1 MINEASSKRQHL
13 VHHGMPPNE
22 KIQNTSY
29 CEDSYDPYEMEARM
43 RAQIER
49 NNEWIEKMSPV
60 VKYKIQEYIRKQRAK
75 KMQRRKFSLA
85 CGLNH
90 RMRNDPHQMSSS
102 SSSSSSSSRRRSKK
116 HVESPY
122 SNNRQ
127 MASSSSALMLERNLS
142 QPEMPDSRKSASVSN
157 RRKSAPAQKMDM
169 RDLDDL
175 E

>member
-1 MINEASSKRQHL
+1 MINDTSSERHHL
-13 VHHGMPPNE
+13 RHKHMVSDE
-22 KIQNTSY
+22 KIQNTANG
-29 CEDSYDPYEMEARM
+29 ETDSLDPYEMESRM

-49 NNEWIEKMSPV
+49 NNEWIEKMSPI

-90 RMRNDPHQMSSS
+90 RIKQEPMPPPSST
-102 SSSSSSSSRRRSKK
+102 SSSRRRQKK
-116 HVESPY
+116 HGEST
-122 SNNRQ
+122 SKHRH
-127 MASSSSALMLERNLS
+127 MSSTPVLERNLS
-142 QPEMPDSRKSASVSN
+142 QPDMSDPRKSASVSN
-157 RRKSAPAQKMDM
+157 RRKSAPANKMDM

>member
-1 MINEASSKRQHL
+1 MN
-13 VHHGMPPNE
+13 
-22 KIQNTSY
+22 SY
-29 CEDSYDPYEMEARM
+29 ESRNKNFNYAQFQMEARM

-102 SSSSSSSSRRRSKK
+102 STSSSSSRRRSKK

-127 MASSSSALMLERNLS
+127 MASSSSAPMLERNLS
-142 QPEMPDSRKSASVSN
+142 QPDMPDSRKSASVSN